1 MGWIEKY
8 GAESSSSTGS
18 GTSHSSTSGGTAID
32 EEPQWYLR
40 LYFEYIKAVTELV
53 DERERA
59 AAAAEVA
66 AATAEVAATMTALE
80 APVLMQPRGGGA
92 GGTGGGV
99 GGGSPA
105 VAAAAAFVERQILPV
120 SPDEAP
126 MAEKPLSGEAITVAC
141 NTEAAPQR

>member
-8 GAESSSSTGS
+8 GAKRSSSTGS
-18 GTSHSSTSGGTAID
+18 GTSCSSTSGGMAVG

-59 AAAAEVA
+59 AAA
-66 AATAEVAATMTALE
+66 EVAATMMALE
-80 APVLMQPRGGGA
+80 SAGLTQPRGGVR
-92 GGTGGGV
+92 GGDA
-99 GGGSPA
+99 PA
-105 VAAAAAFVERQILPV
+105 AAAAAAAFVERGIL

-126 MAEKPLSGEAITVAC
+126 MAEKPLSSDGVIVALKPGG
-141 NTEAAPQR
+141 T